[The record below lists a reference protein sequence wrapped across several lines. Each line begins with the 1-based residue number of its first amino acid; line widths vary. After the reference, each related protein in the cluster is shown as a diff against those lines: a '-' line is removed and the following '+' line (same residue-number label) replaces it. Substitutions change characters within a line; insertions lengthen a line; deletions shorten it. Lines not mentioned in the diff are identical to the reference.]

1 LIHRVGFTRETQ
13 VSCAECDNHAL
24 GKSENA
30 QNILMHSNSLKQKRW
45 TADNTGRSAPQIPEA
60 NMIKAWSFRI
70 SLMFSVLLLLAA
82 TAFSQGTTTRITGTV
97 TDAQGAPVG
106 GATVTITREG
116 GTVVLTAQ
124 TSDNGVYVFDLIQP
138 GTYDVSIEKAGFN
151 KFVSTG
157 NSALVNQPATINAK
171 LVVGDVSATVNVVGT
186 AEQVQT
192 STSGNL
198 GGTVEQRTVEAL
210 PIVGTRGRNP
220 LDILNF
226 QPGVTNGANTGGGVH
241 INGSRDRAFN
251 FTLDGID
258 INESTAGGSNFTPL
272 RPNPDSIQEFQIV
285 TSGFTA
291 ELGRSS
297 GAQVTFVTR
306 SGSNEF
312 HGNLY
317 EIYQSKGFHARSYAS
332 NVNGTAKENFIQHIF
347 GGSVGGPLFN
357 PGFGEGTPVGWMRD
371 KAFFFVNLQM
381 LRANDAL
388 LQTRTVYTPTA
399 RTGVFRWVRGGQNGT
414 GVVDASGNP
423 IAPPCGGSATTN
435 CIDSYNVATGSG
447 ITLDPVLM
455 NYINAMPEPNSYSAT
470 GDGLNIAGF
479 LFNSPQQEKQYDF
492 VSKVDFRVNDQNSFY
507 VRWANGEQNTFGDS
521 VNGGRPRFPDA
532 PNFVDTFRTPKN
544 LAVNWRWSPTAKF
557 VNETVVG
564 WSKFGFKFLTPE
576 PDPVYSFIFNL
587 PTDINTNFSYN
598 ARSFRTWQF
607 VDNITFDLSPH
618 VIKAGAN
625 IRLGLGR
632 DDRSSVAGGA
642 IEPAINFSR
651 TVNSNF
657 SFPTPLPTG
666 ASVINSADRTR
677 LENMINDQLGRV
689 GNYTLA
695 FVSDPNNPSVF
706 APIGTRWIFDA
717 NHYELDFYLQ
727 DTWKVNPNLLLDLG
741 FRWEPKFTPRSAGG
755 RPMLAP
761 DKDVTLGAAPA
772 NNIRWTERDLFDD
785 DWGIFLPSLGVAW
798 DPFGKGKTSLRANYR
813 MSSDRFATF
822 LFSSFIFQSTPG
834 NNALAAN
841 NAFGQGGGLFRNLPP
856 LTAPGTPD
864 SFRQPP
870 AFSTNSLTVMDPGI
884 EFPTIHSLSFSF
896 QQEVWDGNVIEVNYI
911 NKKGRDLFGGYNTNQ
926 VNIHGTLPGISGD
939 FLSEFN
945 AIRGNAAYNS
955 PLINR
960 LFTGNA
966 ADNDGTAR
974 FRALNGTA
982 ITQGSVAT
990 LALAA
995 SQKVCVAGADVTGGL
1010 CTSGQ
1015 IGQRILD
1022 IWGFGTFFQPFSQ
1035 YTGGLFVVDSND
1047 YSNYNGLE
1055 ITFRRRMKD
1064 GLSFQF
1070 GYTFATSKDTR
1081 SFDPVFTTVQ
1091 AGVTSQTGAN
1101 YPFDNANRDLNY
1113 SYSDFDRRHSLL
1125 GTYVYELPFG
1135 EGKPFGSDAPAVL
1148 KYIISGWQLAGTLRV
1163 TSGRP
1168 FTVFSGLFTVTQTVG
1183 TTANCSGC
1191 TRDMGEVHQGNYD
1204 NTGGRNWYFTDEQR
1218 RMMSQPAPGEQGNL
1232 PRNFFVGPGYFETD
1246 LSVLRKFKFG
1256 ERYSFDVRVDAKNL
1270 TNTPNFAAPTAVLP
1284 AGLGQANPANPFGT
1298 NIFGRINA
1306 DVTNNAR
1313 RIQISGRF
1321 VF

>member
-1 LIHRVGFTRETQ
+1 
-13 VSCAECDNHAL
+13 
-24 GKSENA
+24 
-30 QNILMHSNSLKQKRW
+30 
-45 TADNTGRSAPQIPEA
+45 
-60 NMIKAWSFRI
+60 MIKVWSFRS
-70 SLMFSVLLLLAA
+70 SLVFSMLLILAA

-97 TDAQGAPVG
+97 TDAQGSPVT
-106 GATVTITREG
+106 GATVTITRGG
-116 GTVVLTAQ
+116 GTGVLTAQ
-124 TSDNGVYVFDLIQP
+124 TSDNGTYVFDLVPP
-138 GTYDVSIEKAGFN
+138 GTYEVTVERAGFK
-151 KFVSTG
+151 KFVSTD
-157 NSALVNQPATINAK
+157 NTALVNQPATINAQ
-171 LVVGDVSATVNVVGT
+171 LEVGDVSATVQVVGS

-226 QPGVTNGANTGGGVH
+226 QPGVANGANTGGGVH
-241 INGSRDRAFN
+241 VNGSRDRAFN

-317 EIYQSKGFHARSYAS
+317 EIYQSKGWHARSYAS

-381 LRANDAL
+381 LRASDAV
-388 LQTRTVYTPTA
+388 LQTRTVFTPTA
-399 RTGVFRWVRGGQNGT
+399 RTGVFRWVRGGTNGV
-414 GVVDASGNP
+414 GQVDASGNP
-423 IAPPCGGSATTN
+423 IRPVCSVSVTTN
-435 CIDSYNVATGSG
+435 CIDSYDIASGTG
-447 ITLDPVLM
+447 IPLDPVLM

-479 LFNSPQQEKQYDF
+479 LFNSPQQERQYDF
-492 VSKVDFRVNDQNSFY
+492 VSKVDFRINDQNSFY
-507 VRWANGEQNTFGDS
+507 VRWANGEQNTYGDS
-521 VNGGRPRFPDA
+521 VNGGRPRFPNA

-564 WSKFGFKFLTPE
+564 WSKFGFSFLTPE

-607 VDNITFDLSPH
+607 VDNMTFDLSPH

-632 DDRSSVAGGA
+632 DDRSNVAGGA
-642 IEPAINFSR
+642 IEPSVSFGRAN
-651 TVNSNF
+651 T
-657 SFPTPLPTG
+657 SFPAAWGLPSSG
-666 ASVINSADRTR
+666 INTNDRAR

-689 GNYTLA
+689 GAYTLA

-706 APIGTRWIFDA
+706 APAGTRWIFDA
-717 NHYELDFYLQ
+717 NHYEFDFYLQ
-727 DTWKVNPNLLLDLG
+727 DTWRVTPNLLLDLG
-741 FRWEPKFTPRSAGG
+741 FRWEPKFAPRSAGG

-761 DKDVTLGAAPA
+761 DQDVTLGAVPTNA
-772 NNIRWTERDLFDD
+772 IRWEERDLFDD

-834 NNALAAN
+834 NNALASGN
-841 NAFGQGGGLFRNLPP
+841 SFVQSGGLFRDLPP
-856 LTAPGTPD
+856 LAAPGTPE

-870 AFSTNSLTVMDPGI
+870 AFSTNGLTVMDPNVQ
-884 EFPTIHSLSFSF
+884 FPTIHSLSLSF

-911 NKKGRDLFGGYNTNQ
+911 NKKGRNLFGGYNTNQ
-926 VNIHGTLPGISGD
+926 VSLDGTLPGQSGT
-939 FLSEFN
+939 FLDAFN
-945 AIRGNAAYNS
+945 LVRGGSNNVPFINQLMTGDPANA
-955 PLINR
+955 
-960 LFTGNA
+960 G
-966 ADNDGTAR
+966 GTVR
-974 FRALNGTA
+974 FRALNSNA
-982 ITQGSVAT
+982 VTQGSAAT
-990 LALAA
+990 LALAT
-995 SQKVCVAGADVTGGL
+995 SQKVCASADVTAGL

-1015 IGQRILD
+1015 IGQRVLGLRGLD
-1022 IWGFGTFFQPFSQ
+1022 SFFQPFSQ
-1035 YTGGLFVVDSND
+1035 YTGGLFIVDSND
-1047 YSNYNGLE
+1047 YSDYSGLE
-1055 ITFRRRMKD
+1055 ITFRRRMKA

-1070 GYTFATSKDTR
+1070 GYTFAVSKDTR
-1081 SFDPVFTTVQ
+1081 SFDPAFTTVTQ
-1091 AGVTSQTGAN
+1091 STTISQTSAN
-1101 YPFDNANRDLNY
+1101 FPFDNANRDLNY

-1135 EGKPFGSDAPAVL
+1135 DGKPFGSGAPSVL

-1168 FTVFSGLFTVTQTVG
+1168 FTVFSGLFTVGQTVG
-1183 TTANCSGC
+1183 STANCDGC
-1191 TRDMGEVHQGNYD
+1191 TRDMGEVHQANYD
-1204 NTGGRNWYFTDEQR
+1204 NSGGNRNWYFTDAQR
-1218 RMMSQPAPGEQGNL
+1218 AMFSAPAPGEQGNL

-1256 ERYSFDVRVDAKNL
+1256 ERYSFDLRVDAKNL
-1270 TNTPNFAAPTAVLP
+1270 TNTPNFLAPTALI
-1284 AGLGQANPANPFGT
+1284 T
-1298 NIFGRINA
+1298 SSIFGRINA
-1306 DVTNNAR
+1306 DVANNAR
-1313 RIQISGRF
+1313 RIQFGGKF